1 MTNPSLLTRRAVIK
15 SAALTALA
23 VPLGSWLP
31 AAFSAD
37 PAAPPT
43 DGAAP
48 NNRTHGIKFGVAT
61 ISLEAESVDTVITV
75 LKQLDI
81 GYASLFR
88 THAPFEKGTA
98 EACRLVAEK
107 FRAGGITPSTT
118 SVVNLTNDEVLM
130 RHAFENVRAAGLS
143 LMTCRPTLDS
153 LPLAERLAREYDI
166 RLAIHNHGPEDLL
179 YPSPNEAFQAI
190 QSLDTR
196 IGLCLDVGHSMRA
209 RVDPALAIRRCAPRL
224 FDVHLKDSFAIPGSK
239 TDLPTEVGRGQLD
252 IQAILRSL
260 VEIRYAGVVAFEYER
275 RGVNPM
281 IGLAESVG
289 FSRGMAAAL

>member
-1 MTNPSLLTRRAVIK
+1 MTHRPFLTRRDVVK

-23 VPLGSWLP
+23 VPLASWLP
-31 AAFSAD
+31 AAFSAESS
-37 PAAPPT
+37 APPPG
-43 DGAAP
+43 GAP
-48 NNRTHGIKFGVAT
+48 QLDRTHGIKFGVAT
-61 ISLEAESVDTVITV
+61 ISLESEPVETVITV
-75 LKQLDI
+75 LKQLEI

-88 THAPFEKGTA
+88 THAPFEKGTP
-98 EACRLVAEK
+98 EACRLAAEK

-118 SVVNLTNDEVLM
+118 SVVNLTNDEILM
-130 RHAFENVRAAGLS
+130 RHAFENVRAAGLT

-153 LPLAERLAREYDI
+153 LPLAERFAREYDI
-166 RLAIHNHGPEDLL
+166 RLAIHNHGPEDVW

-209 RVDPALAIRRCAPRL
+209 RVDPAEAIRRCAPRL
-224 FDVHLKDSFAIPGSK
+224 FDVHLKDSFAIPGAK

-289 FSRGMAAAL
+289 FSRGIAATL